1 MHAAT
6 IFPSAH
12 DWKCLNVYSLSMQSL
27 IFVLNTICAVTIKS
41 LFFQTNALNIKTFFY
56 DLTEW
61 DGKWIVSGRDTS
73 CTKVLMQ
80 QRPSGNRRV
89 PRTAAF
95 AKLLVIKTPIC
106 NISKGSVGT
115 TWNLKKK
122 TTHMYERGSV
132 RVSVILP
139 WLHSWYKKIKWA
151 IRKQGLTLFL
161 LAFCPFTLNL
171 LIHVWLLS
179 TTTNP
184 TVTQAQLYHNNTFT
198 RNT

>member
-80 QRPSGNRRV
+80 QRPQVKQLGGVMARVLFCKVSVSGSWVKLRFFGRR
-89 PRTAAF
+89 
-95 AKLLVIKTPIC
+95 
-106 NISKGSVGT
+106 GSTLSFWSTSSVLFHEEGVLILRKRPLPT
-115 TWNLKKK
+115 FSPASF
-122 TTHMYERGSV
+122 TTHYTLSLINKI
-132 RVSVILP
+132 VI
-139 WLHSWYKKIKWA
+139 SIIK
-151 IRKQGLTLFL
+151 
-161 LAFCPFTLNL
+161 
-171 LIHVWLLS
+171 S
-179 TTTNP
+179 
-184 TVTQAQLYHNNTFT
+184 
-198 RNT
+198 